1 MKRVLVPT
9 DFSGCADNAIHFAV
23 ESARI
28 VPLQLTLL
36 HSFEIISNV
45 YTDYVGVNKQFNTTL
60 LNEADS
66 RLTALKAEIEQKHG
80 VPVDVVISTES
91 LQEAISTTL
100 QKGKFDAIVMG
111 TLGASGIKEKLW
123 GSRTANTI
131 SKSGIPVFAIPN
143 DYKWKKPQKI
153 LLATNQFEKDPVI
166 LDFIFELAGLYMA
179 NVEVAIFTDK
189 EDDNAG
195 TFLHN
200 NRQIVQYE
208 KYLKE
213 TYKEETL
220 MSAHL
225 SGEDFGQTLQDFISK
240 NDIDILVMVTYP
252 MKFWNRIFKPSKT
265 RRMSYHTKI
274 PLLAIPAGLQRQKQ
288 P

>member
-9 DFSGCADNAIHFAV
+9 DFSACADNAINFAV
-23 ESARI
+23 ESASI
-28 VPLQLTLL
+28 VPLQITLL
-36 HSFEIISNV
+36 HSFEIIANV
-45 YTDYVGVNKQFNTTL
+45 YTDYVGVNKEFNTTL
-60 LNEADS
+60 LNEANS
-66 RLTALKAEIEQKHG
+66 KLAKLKKEIEEKYG

-100 QKGKFDAIVMG
+100 QHTKFDAIVMG

-131 SKSGIPVFAIPN
+131 SKSRIPVFAIPN

-189 EDDNAG
+189 DDDKAG
-195 TFLHN
+195 IFLHN

-220 MSAHL
+220 MPAHL
-225 SGEDFGQTLQDFISK
+225 SGEDFGQTLQDFIEK
-240 NDIDILVMVTYP
+240 NEIDILVMVTYP
-252 MKFWNRIFKPSKT
+252 MKYWNRIFKPSKT
-265 RRMSYHTKI
+265 KRMSYHTKI
-274 PLLAIPAGLQRQKQ
+274 PLLAIPAAHGHSE
-288 P
+288 